1 MNNAGIA
8 TGRIRAVVGAVPR
21 LGALDTKGDV
31 MPEIKGSCLCGKVSY
46 YANAEPLFTFVC
58 HCTTCQR
65 ATGSAFGVMIALPA
79 AALTINGITKTYDF
93 VGDSGKPKRHRFCLE
108 CGSGLMNEGDVM
120 PGVVIIFAGTLDNAS
135 WLKPTR
141 QIYCDSA
148 QPWVSL
154 GGDMQRF
161 TKATRSP
168 PAP

>member
-1 MNNAGIA
+1 MGCAGWH
-8 TGRIRAVVGAVPR
+8 
-21 LGALDTKGDV
+21 KGDV
-31 MPEIKGSCLCGKVSY
+31 MPEIKGSCHCGKVGY
-46 YANAEPLFTFVC
+46 HANAEPLFTFVC
-58 HCTTCQR
+58 HCTTCQK

-79 AALTINGITKTYDF
+79 AALTINGITKTYEI
-93 VGDSGKPKRHRFCLE
+93 VGDSGKPKRHRFCPE
-108 CGSGLMNEGDVM
+108 CGSGLMNEGDIM
-120 PGVVIIFAGTLDNAS
+120 PGVVIIFAGTLDDAS

-168 PAP
+168 PAPDLP